1 MHMFQRKSGFPME
14 LKQKLLLFQD
24 FSDSSIVQMICFFII
39 VHEDFLV
46 YISVV
51 LKFLLMLT
59 YMSWAHTYVYDKKI
73 YWQFTYQLI
82 SLNFYWKTHVN
93 RAKMPLF

>member
-1 MHMFQRKSGFPME
+1 MALTGTHMNTCTCFRKSGFPME

-24 FSDSSIVQMICFFII
+24 FSDSSIVQIICFSSYI
-39 VHEDFLV
+39 DFLV

-59 YMSWAHTYVYDKKI
+59 YMSCAHTYVYDKKYI
-73 YWQFTYQLI
+73 CNVL
-82 SLNFYWKTHVN
+82 
-93 RAKMPLF
+93 